1 MEEAVRLTEASVYGA
16 LRDVIDPEVGL
27 DIVTMGL
34 VYGVAID
41 DGVVTVRYS
50 LTTPGC
56 PMEMHITNGIVGM
69 VVGLEGVRDVV
80 PDLVWEP
87 AWSPGMIAED
97 AW

>member
-1 MEEAVRLTEASVYGA
+1 MEEAVKLSEEGVYGA
-16 LRDVIDPEVGL
+16 LRNVIDPEVGL

-34 VYGVAID
+34 VYGIAID
-41 DGVVTVRYS
+41 DGVVTVRYT

-56 PMEMHITNGIVGM
+56 PMELHITNAIVG
-69 VVGLEGVRDVV
+69 VVSAVEGVRDVR

-87 AWSPGMIAED
+87 EWSPGMIEED